1 MADLFEKNLGSATSG
16 EAKPTKRRN
25 TRMLEGTML
34 CKQNAIV
41 VRVFN
46 MRQNID
52 KSFKG
57 MLVTNSKISMDL
69 HSLPYGWNVTR
80 THEDF

>member
-1 MADLFEKNLGSATSG
+1 
-16 EAKPTKRRN
+16 
-25 TRMLEGTML
+25 
-34 CKQNAIV
+34 
-41 VRVFN
+41 

-80 THEDF
+80 THEDFQALRTILMMKYPQTLLPGLPRYRTRIELDSKQLTTKSI

>member
-41 VRVFN
+41 VRVF
-46 MRQNID
+46 
-52 KSFKG
+52 K
-57 MLVTNSKISMDL
+57 
-69 HSLPYGWNVTR
+69 
-80 THEDF
+80 